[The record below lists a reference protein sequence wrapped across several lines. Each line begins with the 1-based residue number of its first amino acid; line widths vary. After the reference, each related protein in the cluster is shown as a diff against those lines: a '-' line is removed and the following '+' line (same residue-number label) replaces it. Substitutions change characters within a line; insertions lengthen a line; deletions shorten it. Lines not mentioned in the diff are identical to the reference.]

1 MQGDPTAVTEGLG
14 VAFNSTLVALV
25 LSIGLMYIISELQ
38 QIQERLVLDTE
49 AYLDDELVTRLEQSV
64 AR

>member
-1 MQGDPTAVTEGLG
+1 MMGDPTAVTEGLG

-25 LSIGLMYIISELQ
+25 LSIALMYIISELQ

-49 AYLDDELVTRLEQSV
+49 SYLDDELVTRLEQ
-64 AR
+64 APG